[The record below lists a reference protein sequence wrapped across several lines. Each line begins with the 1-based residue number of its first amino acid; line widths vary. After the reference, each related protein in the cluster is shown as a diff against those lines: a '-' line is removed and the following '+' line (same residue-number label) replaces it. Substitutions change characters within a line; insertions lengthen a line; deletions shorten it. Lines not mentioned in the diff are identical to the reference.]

1 MPHTRESA
9 QTQRWLAVFFFA
21 YFAFMGLFSP
31 FFGLYLDHVGQTAL
45 QIGILTSLPQVLRIV
60 GPPFWGQL
68 ATRSGAPVQLLRG
81 LTLAAL
87 LASFPLWVS
96 TTFWTLAVWVVV
108 MQLFI
113 SGVVPVADTVT
124 IRAVAGDFT
133 RYGRVRVWGS
143 IGFVFMV
150 VGAGWAFE
158 RYGLAAFMS
167 VLTVTLLCTALAT
180 LRIPL
185 TLQAPAQTAIT
196 SDSRPISGAGRGLF
210 LASVFLM
217 ILAHASLYGFF
228 SLYLSRLGYS
238 GTVIGV
244 VWAIGVVAEILFFYW
259 QGPVFARHG
268 LRLIMTATFVLGAL
282 RFMGVA
288 ALADVFWI
296 LLLLQVLHAFSFA
309 AHHSASM
316 AALQR
321 WYPGNRL
328 ARGQGIYTS
337 VGYGVGGSLGALGS
351 GLMWEYIS
359 PESVF
364 WASAAAC
371 ALGAWC
377 AWLALRPAPA
387 ADRAEAP

>member
-1 MPHTRESA
+1 
-9 QTQRWLAVFFFA
+9 
-21 YFAFMGLFSP
+21 
-31 FFGLYLDHVGQTAL
+31 
-45 QIGILTSLPQVLRIV
+45 
-60 GPPFWGQL
+60 
-68 ATRSGAPVQLLRG
+68 
-81 LTLAAL
+81 
-87 LASFPLWVS
+87 
-96 TTFWTLAVWVVV
+96 
-108 MQLFI
+108 
-113 SGVVPVADTVT
+113 
-124 IRAVAGDFT
+124 
-133 RYGRVRVWGS
+133 
-143 IGFVFMV
+143 
-150 VGAGWAFE
+150 
-158 RYGLAAFMS
+158 
-167 VLTVTLLCTALAT
+167 
-180 LRIPL
+180 
-185 TLQAPAQTAIT
+185 
-196 SDSRPISGAGRGLF
+196 
-210 LASVFLM
+210 
-217 ILAHASLYGFF
+217 
-228 SLYLSRLGYS
+228 
-238 GTVIGV
+238 
-244 VWAIGVVAEILFFYW
+244 
-259 QGPVFARHG
+259 
-268 LRLIMTATFVLGAL
+268 
-282 RFMGVA
+282 MGVA

>member
-1 MPHTRESA
+1 MQQILEPAR
-9 QTQRWLAVFFFA
+9 TQRWLAVFFFA
-21 YFAFMGLFSP
+21 YFGFVGLVSP

-60 GPPFWGQL
+60 GPPFWGQM
-68 ATRSGAPVQLLRG
+68 ATRLGAPVQLLRF

-87 LASFPLWVS
+87 FASLPLWPS
-96 TTFWTLAVWVVV
+96 TTFWALAVWVVV

-113 SGVVPVADTVT
+113 SGLVPVADTVA
-124 IRAVAGDFT
+124 IRAVAGDFS

-143 IGFVFMV
+143 IGFVIMV

-158 RYGLAAFMS
+158 RYGLAAFMP
-167 VLTVTLLCTALAT
+167 VLSITLLFTALAT

-185 TLQAPAQTAIT
+185 TTQAPAQTAIA
-196 SDSRPISGAGRGLF
+196 SDTAPLSRAGRGLF

-217 ILAHASLYGFF
+217 ILAHASLYSFF

-259 QGPVFARHG
+259 QGPVFARHS

-282 RFMGVA
+282 RFVGIA
-288 ALADVFWI
+288 SLAEVLWV
-296 LLLLQVLHAFSFA
+296 LVLLQILHAFSFA

-328 ARGQGIYTS
+328 ARGQGIYAS
-337 VGYGVGGSLGALGS
+337 VGYGVGGSLGALGA
-351 GLMWEYIS
+351 GLMWEHIS
-359 PESVF
+359 PASVF
-364 WASAAAC
+364 WASAVAC

-377 AWLALRPAPA
+377 SWLALRPESASA
-387 ADRAEAP
+387 ASQGV